1 MDLSSSKLMN
11 DAVDA
16 FASLPG
22 IGRKTALRL
31 VLYLLRQEESQVNHF
46 GETLLRLKKDIRFC
60 RQCHHIAEKELCQ
73 FCSNYSRDHSVIC
86 VVEDI
91 KDVLA
96 IENTHQFR
104 GVYHVLGGRISPMEG
119 IGPSDLHIESLLERV
134 AQGGVQEI
142 ILAMSSTMEGDTTN
156 FYLFKK
162 LSGYPIQVTTIARGI
177 GFGDE
182 LEYADEMTLGRS
194 ILHRIPYEKTLV
206 NK

>member
-1 MDLSSSKLMN
+1 MELSSSKLMN
-11 DAVDA
+11 EAVDA

-31 VLYLLRQEESQVNHF
+31 VLHLLRQEESQVNHF

-60 RQCHHIAEKELCQ
+60 RQCHHIAEQELCE
-73 FCSNYSRDHSVIC
+73 FCSNPSRDGSVIC

-96 IENTHQFR
+96 IENTHQYR
-104 GVYHVLGGRISPMEG
+104 GLYHVLGGRISPMEG
-119 IGPSDLHIESLLERV
+119 IGPSDLHIESLLERIT
-134 AQGGVQEI
+134 QGNVQEV

-162 LSGYPIQVTTIARGI
+162 MSVYPIQITTIARGI

-194 ILHRIPYEKTLV
+194 ILHRMPYEKTLV

>member
-1 MDLSSSKLMN
+1 MESHSSQLMDE
-11 DAVDA
+11 AVDA

-31 VLYLLRQEESQVNHF
+31 VLYLLRQEEKQVTHF
-46 GETLLRLKKDIRFC
+46 GEILLRLKKDIRFC
-60 RQCHHIAEKELCQ
+60 RQCHHIAEQELCQ
-73 FCSNYSRDHSVIC
+73 FCSNSSRDHSVIC

-104 GVYHVLGGRISPMEG
+104 GLYHVLGGRISPMEG
-119 IGPSDLHIESLLERV
+119 IGPSDLHIESLLERLSK
-134 AQGGVQEI
+134 GTVQEI

-162 LSGYPIQVTTIARGI
+162 ISPFPVQITTIARGI

-194 ILHRIPYEKTLV
+194 ILHRMPYEKTLV